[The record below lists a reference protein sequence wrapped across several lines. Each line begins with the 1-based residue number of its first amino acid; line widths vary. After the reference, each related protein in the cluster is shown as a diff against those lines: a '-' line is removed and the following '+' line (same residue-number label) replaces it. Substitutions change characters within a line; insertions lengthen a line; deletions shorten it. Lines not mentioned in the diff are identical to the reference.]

1 MQKIVTYLWFDNQAE
16 EAMEYYTSLFPD
28 SKVVDATPGP
38 DGKVMVGTFQLAGRE
53 FIALNGG
60 PQFTFNEA
68 ISLLVRCQD
77 QAEVDRLW
85 NRLVGDGGEESRCGW
100 LKDKFGLSWQIIP
113 NRLGELIGDPDR
125 ARAGR
130 AIQAMLG
137 MNKIDI
143 AGLERAAA
151 GA

>member
-1 MQKIVTYLWFDNQAE
+1 MQKIVTYLWFESQAE
-16 EAMEYYTSLFPD
+16 EAVEYYTSLFPD
-28 SKVVDATPGP
+28 SKVMDTTPGP
-38 DGKVMVGTFQLAGRE
+38 DGKMMVATFQLAGQE

-60 PQFTFNEA
+60 PQFKFNEA
-68 ISLLVRCQD
+68 ISLLVRCRD

-85 NRLVGDGGEESRCGW
+85 NRLVADGGEEGNCGW

-113 NRLGELIGDPDR
+113 TRLGELIGDPDR
-125 ARAGR
+125 ERAGR

-137 MNKIDI
+137 MHKIDI

>member
-38 DGKVMVGTFQLAGRE
+38 DGKVMVGTFQLAGQE

-60 PQFTFNEA
+60 PQFKFNEA
-68 ISLLVRCQD
+68 ISLLVRCQN
-77 QAEVDRLW
+77 QAEVDWLW
-85 NRLVGDGGEESRCGW
+85 DKLVGDGGEESSCGW
-100 LKDKFGLSWQIIP
+100 LKDRFGLSWQIIP

-125 ARAGR
+125 GRAGR

-137 MNKIDI
+137 MKKIDI
-143 AGLERAAA
+143 AGLERAAS
-151 GA
+151 GT